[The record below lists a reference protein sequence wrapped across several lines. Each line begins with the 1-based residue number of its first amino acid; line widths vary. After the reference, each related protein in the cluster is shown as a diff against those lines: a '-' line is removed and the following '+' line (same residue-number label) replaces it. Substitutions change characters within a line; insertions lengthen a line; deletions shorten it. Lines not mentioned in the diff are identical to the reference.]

1 MSKHRGANIGLL
13 CGRNGLVVIDVD
25 PEGKAAWASMI
36 WEHGEPETLTSTTP
50 RGRHY
55 VFAAEAGVEYV
66 GKMCKGIDVK
76 QGNGYICVEPS
87 IHPEGG
93 TYHWDNWGT
102 KPAPLPDWIAERVAK
117 RKVERAQREGD
128 LSPEETEKVKR
139 CVAHL
144 ATQNLSYD
152 EWRMCGMALKDSG
165 IEDGLELWES
175 ISELRESQ
183 GKTNTLRDC
192 AWKWE
197 TFTKEGTTIGSLI
210 KLARDKGIPNDSLG
224 ADRLDFALTEEDRKG
239 AAEAAGWHLEGGARI
254 ALSPEVVVKA
264 INAAGF
270 AIFEPSGRVVQKVK
284 EDGAIRARF
293 FDDKGFGNIWAT
305 HYLRDNDKRIKAID
319 VWRTHVGRRTYKRIR
334 FTPKAGNG
342 DLNLWGP
349 IPCQG
354 EEGPCDEVLDFIRE
368 VIADGD
374 KAKADYLVQWIAHL
388 VQRPEVKSSVV
399 PVIIGL
405 QGSGKGLLTEGFL
418 GAIFGPYYYL
428 IDSTDRILSRFN
440 ADQTRRFLT
449 VLDESTWGRNHTV
462 ANKLKQ
468 LTGSAMMQV
477 EEKFGD
483 TYNIENFSRY
493 IITSND
499 LDCVRIDEGNRRY
512 LVFETAAPRE
522 IAYYGK
528 LWDKI
533 REGSLV
539 RRFFAYLK
547 SLDVSDFNP
556 QSFPASLDVGAEAT
570 KVGSLSE
577 ISRFLYEL
585 VYEKPAKLWSFSAK
599 SGWSVRQEALY
610 QHYLITVVPRY
621 KPSRTYFV
629 KTLERS
635 FRGLVDSKRRWHE
648 GRVWAISPAGIRE
661 LIEKALRITPESV
674 PPDSAFTDDKVT
686 YSVGDWG

>member
-1 MSKHRGANIGLL
+1 
-13 CGRNGLVVIDVD
+13 
-25 PEGKAAWASMI
+25 
-36 WEHGEPETLTSTTP
+36 
-50 RGRHY
+50 
-55 VFAAEAGVEYV
+55 
-66 GKMCKGIDVK
+66 
-76 QGNGYICVEPS
+76 
-87 IHPEGG
+87 
-93 TYHWDNWGT
+93 
-102 KPAPLPDWIAERVAK
+102 
-117 RKVERAQREGD
+117 
-128 LSPEETEKVKR
+128 
-139 CVAHL
+139 
-144 ATQNLSYD
+144 
-152 EWRMCGMALKDSG
+152 
-165 IEDGLELWES
+165 
-175 ISELRESQ
+175 
-183 GKTNTLRDC
+183 
-192 AWKWE
+192 
-197 TFTKEGTTIGSLI
+197 
-210 KLARDKGIPNDSLG
+210 
-224 ADRLDFALTEEDRKG
+224 
-239 AAEAAGWHLEGGARI
+239 
-254 ALSPEVVVKA
+254 
-264 INAAGF
+264 
-270 AIFEPSGRVVQKVK
+270 VVQKVK
-284 EDGAIRARF
+284 EDGAVRAKF
-293 FDDKGFGNIWAT
+293 FDEKGFANIWAT
-305 HYLRDNDKRIKAID
+305 HYLRDDDKRIKAID
-319 VWRTHVGRRTYKRIR
+319 VWRTHTGRRTYKRIR
-334 FTPKAGNG
+334 FSPKAGND

-349 IPCQG
+349 IPCKG
-354 EEGPCDEVLDFIRE
+354 EEGPCDEVLEFIRD

-374 KAKADYLVQWIAHL
+374 AAKADYLVQWIAHL
-388 VQRPEVKSSVV
+388 VQYPEVKSSVV
-399 PVIIGL
+399 PVIIGA

-512 LVFETAAPRE
+512 LVFETAAPRD
-522 IAYYGK
+522 ISYYGM

-547 SLDVSDFNP
+547 SLDVSNFNP
-556 QSFPASLDVGAEAT
+556 QCFPAGLDVGAEAT

-585 VYEKPAKLWSFSAK
+585 VYEKPEKLWSFSARN
-599 SGWSVRQEALY
+599 GWSVRQEVLY
-610 QHYLITVVPRY
+610 QHYLLTAVPRY

-629 KTLERS
+629 KTLERN
-635 FRGLVDSKRRWHE
+635 FRGLADSKRRVHE

-686 YSVGDWG
+686 YGIGGWG